1 LKTETETRFNCETKI
16 SLVCSTSYLR
26 TRAGFTDCPQQLTT
40 TVSLTIDE

>member
-26 TRAGFTDCPQQLTT
+26 TRAVSQIVHNNSQQL
-40 TVSLTIDE
+40 